1 MKILKIE
8 RQNTVLHELVEIRE
22 EVGIYLK
29 RPFAKGLARAR

>member
-8 RQNTVLHELVEIRE
+8 RQNAVLFALVEIRE

-29 RPFAKGLARAR
+29 RLFAKRLARAR

>member
-1 MKILKIE
+1 MKILKNK
-8 RQNTVLHELVEIRE
+8 RQNAVLKELVEIRE